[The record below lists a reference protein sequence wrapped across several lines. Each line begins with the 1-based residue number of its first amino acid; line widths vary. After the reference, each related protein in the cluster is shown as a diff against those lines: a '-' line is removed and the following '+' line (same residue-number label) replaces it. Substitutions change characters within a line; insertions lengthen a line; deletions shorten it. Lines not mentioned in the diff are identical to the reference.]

1 MPLKVTGI
9 IDTQTMLLNVDTTAK
24 KRVRAMLIR
33 RAYNIR
39 DMARKMAPV
48 DTEGLEK
55 GIKIAGDTSGARDA
69 LGRFA
74 RIEVEVYIDMDA
86 PVADRPGKKLG
97 DYAYEMHEHLTPYG
111 RLQLGEKSRAKQ
123 SSSSGVMVGG
133 GFLERAAEM
142 FEKAIDEELL
152 DIVRDL

>member
-48 DTEGLEK
+48 DTGDLEK
-55 GIKIAGDTSGARDA
+55 GIKIAGDVSGARDA
-69 LGRFA
+69 LGRFS
-74 RIEVEVYIDMDA
+74 RVEVEVYIDMNA

-123 SSSSGVMVGG
+123 GGSDVTVGG

>member
-1 MPLKVTGI
+1 MGVKVSGI

-24 KRVRAMLIR
+24 KRVRSMLIR
-33 RAYNIR
+33 RAYNIQ
-39 DMARKMAPV
+39 DMARKMAPI
-48 DTEGLEK
+48 DTGDLEK
-55 GIKIAGDTSGARDA
+55 AIKVIGDGPASRDT
-69 LGRFA
+69 LGRFT
-74 RIEVEVYIDMDA
+74 RVEIEVYIDMEA
-86 PVADRPGKKLG
+86 PVEGRPGKKMG

-123 SSSSGVMVGG
+123 AGSAGVMVGG

-142 FEKAIDEELL
+142 FEKAIDKELL